1 MEEKLKKVF
10 DNFLKENN
18 VYEAWYER
26 YRLDKLIYGY
36 EVPVED
42 FFREAIKKG
51 EFCIHSLFYR
61 GIQGTVMT
69 TRTDDEFIEENK
81 KCDILSNSLMSEI
94 DEKWMN
100 NWESIVDPFDEECID
115 LCKTLNN
122 LEGLKTTES
131 CCGHLKDRFMIF
143 FECNNFS
150 TLAKISR
157 SVNKNYS
164 DGKWELLVD
173 DSDRKP
179 CCGFWLRSKEPFKT
193 DDEMNESVKRLIENL
208 LYWSDPK
215 FNDYF
220 KYNEK
225 DINN

>member
-26 YRLDKLIYGY
+26 YRLDNLIYGD
-36 EVPVED
+36 EVPIEN
-42 FFREAIKKG
+42 FFREAIAKG
-51 EFCIHSLFYR
+51 ESGIHYLFYS

-69 TRTDDEFIEENK
+69 TEKGDEFIKKNK
-81 KCDILSNSLMSEI
+81 KCDILSNSLMSDI
-94 DEKWMN
+94 DEKWMD
-100 NWESIVDPFDEECID
+100 NWKYIIENFDEECIE

-131 CCGHLKDRFMIF
+131 CCGHLRDRFMIF
-143 FECNNFS
+143 FQCNNFS

-173 DSDRKP
+173 GSDRIP

-193 DDEMNESVKRLIENL
+193 EEEMNESVKRLIENL

-215 FNDYF
+215 FNNYF
-220 KYNEK
+220 KYG
-225 DINN
+225 D

>member
-1 MEEKLKKVF
+1 MEEKLKKAF

-26 YRLDKLIYGY
+26 YRLDNLIYGN
-36 EVPVED
+36 EVPIEN
-42 FFREAIKKG
+42 FFRDAIAKKESG
-51 EFCIHSLFYR
+51 IHSLFYS

-69 TRTDDEFIEENK
+69 TEKGDEFIKENK
-81 KCDILSNSLMSEI
+81 KCDILSNSLMSDI
-94 DEKWMN
+94 DEKWMD
-100 NWESIVDPFDEECID
+100 NWKYIIEDFDEECIE

-131 CCGHLKDRFMIF
+131 CCGHLRDRFMIF
-143 FECNNFS
+143 FQCNNFS

-164 DGKWELLVD
+164 DGKWELLVEG
-173 DSDRKP
+173 SDRKP
-179 CCGFWLRSKEPFKT
+179 CCGFWLRSKEQFKT
-193 DDEMNESVKRLIENL
+193 EEEMNESVKRLIENL

-220 KYNEK
+220 KYG
-225 DINN
+225 D

>member
-1 MEEKLKKVF
+1 MEEKLKKAF

-26 YRLDKLIYGY
+26 YRLDNLIYGD
-36 EVPVED
+36 EVPIEN
-42 FFREAIKKG
+42 FFRDAIEKKESG
-51 EFCIHSLFYR
+51 IHSLFYS

-69 TRTDDEFIEENK
+69 TEKGDEFIKENK
-81 KCDILSNSLMSEI
+81 KCDILSNSLMSDI

-100 NWESIVDPFDEECID
+100 NWEYIIEDFDKECIE

-131 CCGHLKDRFMIF
+131 CCGHLRDRFMIF
-143 FECNNFS
+143 FQCNNFS

-157 SVNKNYS
+157 SVDKNYS

-173 DSDRKP
+173 GSDRKP

-193 DDEMNESVKRLIENL
+193 EEEMNESVKRLIENL
-208 LYWSDPK
+208 LYWSDSK

-220 KYNEK
+220 KYG
-225 DINN
+225 D

>member
-1 MEEKLKKVF
+1 MEEKLKKAF

-26 YRLDKLIYGY
+26 YRLNNLIYGD
-36 EVPVED
+36 EVPIEK
-42 FFREAIKKG
+42 FFREAIAKGESGIHFLFYIGIQSTIMTTKKG
-51 EFCIHSLFYR
+51 
-61 GIQGTVMT
+61 
-69 TRTDDEFIEENK
+69 DEFIKENK
-81 KCDILSNSLMSEI
+81 KCDILSNSLMSNI

-100 NWESIVDPFDEECID
+100 NWKYIIEDFDEECIE
-115 LCKTLNN
+115 LCRTLNN

-131 CCGHLKDRFMIF
+131 CCGHLRDRFMIF
-143 FECNNFS
+143 FQCNNFS

-157 SVNKNYS
+157 SVDKNYS
-164 DGKWELLVD
+164 DGKWELLVEG
-173 DSDRKP
+173 SDKKP

-193 DDEMNESVKRLIENL
+193 EEEMNESVKRLIENL

-220 KYNEK
+220 KYG
-225 DINN
+225 D